1 MRAACGTKNI
11 WAIAR
16 GNRPSIDCKA
26 CLKKS
31 AARKPEPETETHY
44 VFTSRMDPPIPPS
57 PYPRLD
63 PWAFGFIC
71 SAACFI
77 CYPND

>member
-1 MRAACGTKNI
+1 
-11 WAIAR
+11 
-16 GNRPSIDCKA
+16 
-26 CLKKS
+26 LKKS